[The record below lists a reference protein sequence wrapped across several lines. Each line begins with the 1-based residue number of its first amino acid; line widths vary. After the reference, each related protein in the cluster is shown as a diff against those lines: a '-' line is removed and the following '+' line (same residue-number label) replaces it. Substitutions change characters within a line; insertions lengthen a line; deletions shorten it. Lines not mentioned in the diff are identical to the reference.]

1 VPSIA
6 AMADRAVTSSPSRV
20 PPGISRFL
28 NRTVLVSIPDVFDD
42 RAVRPCKLRGV
53 EAIGLWLQ
61 SEELTTRLLDDEVRD
76 VADMEP
82 IVLVPF
88 AQVLGIVTPT
98 LPPVRELPRA
108 PEPQRRRRTTRQ
120 TPAGDE
126 PTKTKPS
133 QPKRSKR
140 TSDARSR
147 GTRGA
152 E

>member
-1 VPSIA
+1 
-6 AMADRAVTSSPSRV
+6 MADRFAASPPLPV

-28 NRTVLVSIPDVFDD
+28 NKTVMVSIPAVFDD
-42 RAVRPCKLRGV
+42 RACRPCTLRGV

-61 SEELTTRLLDDEVRD
+61 SDELTRRLLDDEVRD

-98 LPPVRELPRA
+98 LPPVRELPEA
-108 PEPQRRRRTTRQ
+108 EPPRRRRTTRKP
-120 TPAGDE
+120 PAGGQS
-126 PTKTKPS
+126 TQAKPS
-133 QPKRSKR
+133 RPKRSGG
-140 TSDARSR
+140 TSGGRARRR
-147 GTRGA
+147 GTGGG